1 MNLKEVLK
9 TLNARFREKNID
21 KMDMDLVREY
31 FRIFDMRPCWMSG
44 SEILSDEEVR
54 EMIEDACDVN
64 RGRAFEA
71 ARLRSQ

>member
-1 MNLKEVLK
+1 
-9 TLNARFREKNID
+9 
-21 KMDMDLVREY
+21 
-31 FRIFDMRPCWMSG
+31 MSG

-71 ARLRSQ
+71 ARLRSQEGSLDEYIDFLSESMRLFEFSPSKKITENYKL